1 VKDTGTITPNNEQIK
16 WKQGGTWTRAGA
28 GGDASLHGGKEMVL
42 KLNSDLAS
50 KGTFY
55 TDSNG
60 REMVKRQRDARG
72 PSYPPYQVG
81 EPVAG
86 NHPSPRPNDHDRS
99 SGLTEIYIRL

>member
-1 VKDTGTITPNNEQIK
+1 
-16 WKQGGTWTRAGA
+16 
-28 GGDASLHGGKEMVL
+28 VL

>member
-1 VKDTGTITPNNEQIK
+1 MKDTGTITPNNEQIK
-16 WKQGGTWTRAGA
+16 WKKGGTWTRAGA

-86 NHPSPRPNDHDRS
+86 NHPSPPR
-99 SGLTEIYIRL
+99 